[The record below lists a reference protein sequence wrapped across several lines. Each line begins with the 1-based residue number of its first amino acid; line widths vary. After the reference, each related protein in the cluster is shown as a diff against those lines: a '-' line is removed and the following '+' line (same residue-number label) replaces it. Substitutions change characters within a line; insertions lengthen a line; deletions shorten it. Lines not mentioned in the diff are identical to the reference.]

1 MDYGDWTTVGI
12 SNSALIVTITAL
24 ARNILRDRRRV
35 IIKTYFYYGLG
46 DEKPESFQIKVD

>member
-12 SNSALIVTITAL
+12 SSSALIFIITAL
-24 ARNILRDRRRV
+24 AWNILRDKRRI